1 MRTVRDPQMKFGEV
15 DIGAI
20 ELDPKS
26 RDDIPPILRGLQYI
40 YTTPELRKAVFKVL
54 ERVLPLRS
62 GPGLTD
68 EQRLQQA
75 DRRFGRPGMEQWKI
89 LVLGTLRLGLN
100 TDYDRVHE
108 LANHHDTIRQMLG
121 HGGWEDKT
129 TYNLQTIKD
138 NLSHFT
144 PEILDEINQLVV
156 KAGHEL
162 VKKTSKKMGQPGCR
176 RKRLNLVDPPSRFG
190 LAATPL
196 WLKPMCIIRP
206 TSTCSLMLSARRLK
220 NALGCREDTC

>member
-75 DRRFGRPGMEQWKI
+75 DRRFFTSRDGAVEDPGSGHVASGPQHRLRPC
-89 LVLGTLRLGLN
+89 
-100 TDYDRVHE
+100 
-108 LANHHDTIRQMLG
+108 
-121 HGGWEDKT
+121 
-129 TYNLQTIKD
+129 
-138 NLSHFT
+138 
-144 PEILDEINQLVV
+144 P
-156 KAGHEL
+156 
-162 VKKTSKKMGQPGCR
+162 
-176 RKRLNLVDPPSRFG
+176 
-190 LAATPL
+190 
-196 WLKPMCIIRP
+196 
-206 TSTCSLMLSARRLK
+206 
-220 NALGCREDTC
+220 